1 MPIVYHGSTKKTTYY
16 NATYSVIITAITL
29 GYSKIVQYRRL
40 AMANLAIL
48 QDVEIF
54 DKKRYGEYL
63 LKTLISH

>member
-16 NATYSVIITAITL
+16 NAICSVIITAITL
-29 GYSKIVQYRRL
+29 GYSKIVQYRRP